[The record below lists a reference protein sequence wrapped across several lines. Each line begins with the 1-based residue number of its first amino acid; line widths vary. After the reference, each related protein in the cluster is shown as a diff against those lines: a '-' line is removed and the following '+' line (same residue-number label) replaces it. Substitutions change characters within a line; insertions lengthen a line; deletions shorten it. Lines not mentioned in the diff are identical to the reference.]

1 MPDKSLVNFIAKAR
15 KRGYSDLQIRTPLM
29 QNGWAVNKIEEAFD
43 SLNPK
48 FKSKNQICIF
58 LDTEVLKKLEKRAK
72 KNMFTIPEQIE
83 DILRRS
89 CIMGSGTSVSKE
101 KIDDL
106 LVECFSR
113 SKRGRKN
120 KALPKKYEE

>member
-1 MPDKSLVNFIAKAR
+1 MPDKNLIDFIVEAR
-15 KRGYSDLQIRTPLM
+15 KRGYSDFQIKEPLLK
-29 QNGWAVNKIEEAFD
+29 NGWSVNKIDAAFD

-58 LDTEVLKKLEKRAK
+58 LDDEILKLLEKRGKA
-72 KNMFTIPEQIE
+72 NMLSISEQIE

-89 CIMGSGTSVSKE
+89 CVRKKTETSVSKE

-113 SKRGRKN
+113 SRKGRK
-120 KALPKKYEE
+120 KKNF

>member
-1 MPDKSLVNFIAKAR
+1 MPDKNLINFIIEAR
-15 KRGYSDLQIRTPLM
+15 KRGYSDLQIKAPLV
-29 QNGWAVNKIEEAFD
+29 QNGWAINKIDAAFD

-58 LDTEVLKKLEKRAK
+58 LDDEILKLLEKRGK
-72 KNMFTIPEQIE
+72 SNMLSIPEQIE

-89 CIMGSGTSVSKE
+89 CVRGKQGAGVSKE

-113 SKRGRKN
+113 SRRGRKKIN
-120 KALPKKYEE
+120 K

>member
-1 MPDKSLVNFIAKAR
+1 MPDQRLVNFVIEAR
-15 KRGYSDLQIRTPLM
+15 KRGCSDLQIKTPLLN
-29 QNGWAVNKIEEAFD
+29 NGWTVSQIDKAFD

-58 LDTEVLKKLEKRAK
+58 LDTEVLKKIEKRAK
-72 KNMFTIPEQIE
+72 KNLFTVPEQIE

-89 CIMGSGTSVSKE
+89 CVMGKGSGATSTE

-113 SKRGRKN
+113 SRRGRKR
-120 KALPKKYEE
+120 KVV

>member
-1 MPDKSLVNFIAKAR
+1 MADKELVNFIIEAR
-15 KRGYSDLQIRTPLM
+15 KRGYSDIQIKEALIKNNW
-29 QNGWAVNKIEEAFD
+29 QVNKIEEAFN
-43 SLNPK
+43 SFNPK

-58 LDTEVLKKLEKRAK
+58 LGNDILKSLEKRGKA
-72 KNMFTIPEQIE
+72 NMFTISEQIE

-89 CIMGSGTSVSKE
+89 CVRGTQTKISKE

-113 SKRGRKN
+113 SRKGRKN
-120 KALPKKYEE
+120 KNLF

>member
-1 MPDKSLVNFIAKAR
+1 MPDKNLVNFIIEAR
-15 KRGYSDLQIRTPLM
+15 KKGYSDLQIRTPLM
-29 QNGWAVNKIEEAFD
+29 QKGWPVNKIENAFD

-48 FKSKNQICIF
+48 FKSKNQVCIF
-58 LDTEVLKKLEKRAK
+58 LDAEILKRLEKRAK
-72 KNMFTIPEQIE
+72 KNLFTVPEQIE

-89 CIMGSGTSVSKE
+89 CVLGRASVSKE

-113 SKRGRKN
+113 SKKGRKN
-120 KALPKKYEE
+120 KNKAFN

>member
-1 MPDKSLVNFIAKAR
+1 MPDKNLVNFIIEAR
-15 KRGYSDLQIRTPLM
+15 KRGYSDLQIRAPLI
-29 QNGWAVNKIEEAFD
+29 QNGWAVNTIEEAFAF
-43 SLNPK
+43 LNPK

-58 LDTEVLKKLEKRAK
+58 LDTEILKRLEKRAK
-72 KNMFTIPEQIE
+72 KNLFTIPEQIE

-89 CIMGSGTSVSKE
+89 CVMGRTSVSKE

-120 KALPKKYEE
+120 KTL

>member
-1 MPDKSLVNFIAKAR
+1 MPDKNLVNFIIEAR
-15 KRGYSDLQIRTPLM
+15 KRGYSDLQIKEPLLG
-29 QNGWAVNKIEEAFD
+29 NGWAVDKIDAAFD
-43 SLNPK
+43 FLNPK
-48 FKSKNQICIF
+48 FKSKNQICVF
-58 LDTEVLKKLEKRAK
+58 LDTEILKRLEKRAK
-72 KNMFTIPEQIE
+72 KNMFSVPEQIE

-89 CIMGSGTSVSKE
+89 CVMGRTPVSKE

-120 KALPKKYEE
+120 KNL

>member
-1 MPDKSLVNFIAKAR
+1 MPDKNLVNFIIEAR
-15 KRGYSDLQIRTPLM
+15 KKGYSDLQIKEPLLN
-29 QNGWAVNKIEEAFD
+29 NGWTINKIDAAFD

-58 LDTEVLKKLEKRAK
+58 LDDEILKTLEKRGK
-72 KNMFTIPEQIE
+72 SNMFSISEQIE

-89 CIMGSGTSVSKE
+89 CASRKQSVSISKE

-113 SKRGRKN
+113 SKRGRKLR
-120 KALPKKYEE
+120 KL

>member
-1 MPDKSLVNFIAKAR
+1 MPDKNLVNFIIEAR
-15 KRGYSDLQIRTPLM
+15 KRGYSDLQIKEPLLR
-29 QNGWAVNKIEEAFD
+29 NGWAVNKIDSAFD
-43 SLNPK
+43 YLNPK

-58 LDTEVLKKLEKRAK
+58 LDAEILKRLEKRAK
-72 KNMFTIPEQIE
+72 KNLFTIPEQIE

-89 CIMGSGTSVSKE
+89 CVMGKQSTGAGKE

-113 SKRGRKN
+113 SKRGRKRIN
-120 KALPKKYEE
+120 

>member
-1 MPDKSLVNFIAKAR
+1 MPDKNLIKFIIEAR
-15 KRGYSDLQIRTPLM
+15 KKGYSDLQIRTPLIE
-29 QNGWAVNKIEEAFD
+29 NGWPVNKIEKAFD

-58 LDTEVLKKLEKRAK
+58 LDTEVLKRLEKRAK
-72 KNMFTIPEQIE
+72 KNLFTIPEQIE

-89 CIMGSGTSVSKE
+89 CIMGKPSVSNE

-106 LVECFSR
+106 LVKCFSR
-113 SKRGRKN
+113 SRRGRKN
-120 KALPKKYEE
+120 KKI